1 MTDVSILAINRAKHS
16 FQVCAT
22 TAEGVVIYNRKYTCG
37 KLEQLLTEHPT
48 CLVAMEACATS
59 HHWGR
64 LATGLGHEVKLIP
77 PIYVKPF
84 VKRGA
89 KNDANDAA
97 AIATA
102 VRHLSMRFVRI
113 KSQQQQSHAILF
125 GSHQTFSRQRAQL
138 LITLRGHLAEHGII
152 VAKGNAA
159 LLAFT
164 ETLEAEAELVP
175 DLVLESAR
183 LNYHHIDQLARTVAT
198 LECQMGEATKRDQDI
213 RRLRTMPEVGPISAA
228 AFLAFVPP
236 MASFRRGRNFAA
248 WLGLVPKQLSTGG
261 KAKLSRVSKMGQSD
275 RKRLLIT
282 GATVCIRWARWKGI
296 KQDSWLGKLLERK
309 QGMLA
314 AVALAKKWH
323 GFWGLWSRRSKIT
336 AEVWSN
342 MPDTALSF
350 GTAA

>member
-1 MTDVSILAINRAKHS
+1 MTDISILAIDLAKHS

-22 TAEGVVIYNRKYTCG
+22 TAEGVVIYNRKYTRG

-64 LATGLGHEVKLIP
+64 FATELGHDVKLIP

-102 VRHLSMRFVRI
+102 VRQPGMRFVRI
-113 KSQQQQSHAILF
+113 KSQEQQSHAMLF
-125 GSHQTFSRQRAQL
+125 RSHQTFTRQRAQL

-159 LLAFT
+159 LLAFA
-164 ETLEAEAELVP
+164 ETLEAEAGLVP

-183 LNYHHIDQLARTVAT
+183 LYYHHIDQLAQTVVT
-198 LECQMGEATKRDQDI
+198 LERQMGEATKRDKDM
-213 RRLRTMPEVGPISAA
+213 RRLRTMPGVGPISAA
-228 AFLAFVPP
+228 AFLAFAPP
-236 MASFRRGRNFAA
+236 MESFRRGRDFAA

-261 KAKLSRVSKMGQSD
+261 KTKLGRVSKMGQSD
-275 RKRLLIT
+275 LRRLLIT

-296 KQDSWLGKLLERK
+296 KPDSWLGKLLERK
-309 QGMLA
+309 QGTLA
-314 AVALAKKWH
+314 AVALANKMARILWAMVTK
-323 GFWGLWSRRSKIT
+323 GQDYRGGLVEY
-336 AEVWSN
+336 A
-342 MPDTALSF
+342 
-350 GTAA
+350 